1 MVAIRINIGEVR
13 MAAAITDCAIAAPLP
28 HLMHNA
34 AVSCMIYSK
43 SGDDRHRRK
52 EMEPGGKPR
61 GAELVKSAQLK
72 SANRT
77 NYAALPLAA

>member
-1 MVAIRINIGEVR
+1 MQWWLCALTLAIED
-13 MAAAITDCAIAAPLP
+13 AISFSPARP
-28 HLMHNA
+28 HDKGHNA
-34 AVSCMIYSK
+34 CVIYSK

-52 EMEPGGKPR
+52 EMEPGRKPR
-61 GAELVKSAQLK
+61 GAELVKSAHLK

>member
-1 MVAIRINIGEVR
+1 
-13 MAAAITDCAIAAPLP
+13 MAMRNMLTIDNRVPFLPLP
-28 HLMHNA
+28 DRMIKGIIA
-34 AVSCMIYSK
+34 CMIYSK

-52 EMEPGGKPR
+52 ETEPGRKPR
-61 GAELVKSAQLK
+61 GAELVKSAHLK